1 MTTWVLLR
9 GLMRE
14 ARHWGTFPAWFAEQM
29 QAGQPEKI
37 TVLTPDFAG
46 NGSRHGEP
54 SAASVPQMASDLRS
68 ALQQQGHA
76 PPYHVLALSLGAMAG
91 VAWAA
96 RYPADVAR
104 LVLMNTS
111 LQPFNLFYQ
120 RLRPHNYPQLL
131 GLLLADRLARERTIL
146 RITSNHGDAAQQ
158 ADLLQS
164 WQHYAAQNPVS
175 RRNIVRQLLAAMRYR
190 ASPQAPPVPLLM
202 LAARCD
208 RLVSVNCSM
217 KIAALWQCP
226 LRLHDSAGHD
236 LPLDDGAWVVRQ
248 IQAWMA
254 GTGQAA

>member
-14 ARHWGTFPAWFAEQM
+14 ARHWGHFPALFAEQM
-29 QAGQPEKI
+29 QQGRHEKI
-37 TVLTPDFAG
+37 TVITPDFAG
-46 NGSRHGEP
+46 NGSRNGEP
-54 SAASVPQMASDLRS
+54 SAASVPQMASQLRTY
-68 ALQQQGHA
+68 LQQQGHT

-91 VAWAA
+91 VAWACD
-96 RYPADVAR
+96 YPADVAR

-111 LQPFNLFYQ
+111 LQPFNPFHQ

-131 GLLLADRLARERTIL
+131 GLLLADQLARERTIL
-146 RITSNHGDAAQQ
+146 RITSNHADAAQS
-158 ADLLQS
+158 ACLLQS

-175 RRNIVRQLLAAMRYR
+175 RRNMLRQLLAAMRYR
-190 ASPQAPPVPLLM
+190 ASPKAPSVPLLM
-202 LAARCD
+202 LAARQD
-208 RLVSVNCSM
+208 RLVNVACSM
-217 KIAALWQCP
+217 KIAAQWQCP

-254 GTGQAA
+254 G